1 MPQTRKKRPL
11 ALACCLCLLAALLL
25 AGCGK
30 TQTPPAG
37 SSQPPPGSIQ
47 PVPAAA
53 IDLTRPEGG
62 RLDLAYLAGLQNG
75 PPAPARP
82 GNEMT
87 EQELVSI
94 AKDLLL
100 RAGAFYSWAWEPEAW
115 ALNTAAPLAGEWC
128 GQPCTLYPLLD
139 FADEEQLRAVY
150 ASIFSEECIARS
162 EEARRRS
169 EEDARRC
176 RETHPEV
183 EFAGPPFFAREGRL
197 YANPAGDLGQNLSRC
212 DPDTLR
218 LVGASADTAVL
229 EAGQVFEDGQ
239 PMGQSMSITLLLQ
252 NGRWVLAGPLWDM
265 PLDNHF
271 VPLPAE
277 LGELAFRLDADDPDT
292 AFRLRQAARLGQAL
306 TAGDALEVNRCFID
320 RGGEPPI
327 YDVAEYA
334 FADLAGLAV
343 SGWEVKY
350 EQGGANAPKIWLRL
364 AVGSPGSTGLRGGNQ
379 WYLVDFHSGGDSSF
393 AKGCIAS
400 LRPEGEVLAVDEA
413 LADEARRQTR
423 LLRWFLGRDTF
434 DDFAGEEPLRL
445 LSYCAVRLRW
455 EKLTDENGGFTQ
467 EQLAA
472 LAADLGLEGVSFSE
486 ELMLG
491 DGYTQKDGRWYPPG
505 RDGYGPGGPE
515 QESRFAALRREG
527 DAITATL
534 RFYRDAQCLS
544 PAYDLVYTFGVSP
557 AGRWLPL
564 RCERIDA
571 AA

>member
-11 ALACCLCLLAALLL
+11 ALACRLCLLAALLL

-37 SSQPPPGSIQ
+37 SLSQPGGSQPPP
-47 PVPAAA
+47 AAA
-53 IDLTRPEGG
+53 IGLTRPEGG
-62 RLDLAYLAGLQNG
+62 RLDLAYLTGQQNG

-82 GNEMT
+82 GDEMT
-87 EQELVSI
+87 EQDLI
-94 AKDLLL
+94 DTAKDLLL

-115 ALNTAAPLAGEWC
+115 ALDTAAPLAGEWC

-150 ASIFSEECIARS
+150 ASIFSQEGLRRQEERCQWLQQNFP
-162 EEARRRS
+162 EAEYGR
-169 EEDARRC
+169 
-176 RETHPEV
+176 
-183 EFAGPPFFAREGRL
+183 PPFCTRQGRL
-197 YANPAGDLGQNLSRC
+197 YANPTASPSSYATRC

-229 EAGQVFEDGQ
+229 EADQVFEDGQ

-265 PLDNHF
+265 PLDNRF
-271 VPLPAE
+271 VPLPE
-277 LGELAFRLDADDPDT
+277 GLAALAQKLDAEDPDA

-306 TAGDALEVNRCFID
+306 TAGDAAGVNRCFID
-320 RGGEPPI
+320 RGGEPPL
-327 YDVAEYA
+327 YDAAGYA

-350 EQGGANAPKIWLRL
+350 EQGGANGPKIWLRL
-364 AVGSPGSTGLRGGNQ
+364 AVGSPGSTGLRGGDQ
-379 WYLVDFHSGGDSSF
+379 WYLVGFHSGGDSSF
-393 AKGCIAS
+393 ARGCIAS

-413 LADEARRQTR
+413 LAAEAGGQTT
-423 LLRWFLGRDTF
+423 LLRWFLGRDAF
-434 DDFAGEEPLRL
+434 EGLAGEEPLRL
-445 LSYCAVRLRW
+445 LSYCAARLRW
-455 EKLTDENGGFTQ
+455 EELTDENGGFTQ

-472 LAADLGLEGVSFSE
+472 LAADLGLEEGIFSD

-544 PAYDLVYTFGVSP
+544 PAYDLVYAFGVSLG
-557 AGRWLPL
+557 GRWLPL
-564 RCERIDA
+564 RCERVDA